1 MAAIHLSPYIGLG
14 LSILMLGV
22 AFFLALLLPVS
33 DGVAAPSPSEQ
44 VENHLSIVKPLA
56 LLCLFVVVITI
67 NSGLMY
73 QVLTPAF
80 SHLEWLTSWYW
91 AIPYIVALYIMKN
104 LQIGRAHV

>member
-1 MAAIHLSPYIGLG
+1 MNSPC
-14 LSILMLGV
+14 
-22 AFFLALLLPVS
+22 
-33 DGVAAPSPSEQ
+33 
-44 VENHLSIVKPLA
+44 

-104 LQIGRAHV
+104 LPRKTSRHKR